1 MLQTFVRKMKKGRKQ
16 DQVSIS
22 WDVTIEIYI
31 LDYTKC

>member
-1 MLQTFVRKMKKGRKQ
+1 MLQTFVRKMKKRGKQ
-16 DQVSIS
+16 GQVSIS